1 MPETF
6 AINEIFQSIQGEA
19 RHAGAPSVFVRLQ
32 GCAVGCP
39 WCDTK
44 HTWDID
50 PGQEVSTEAMLAK
63 EEDASTFAS
72 MTQAD
77 ILAVVGPFNARHVVI
92 TGGEPCAYDLRSL
105 TEELIRVGRF
115 RSRRAARSR
124 FALRHR
130 RG

>member
-6 AINEIFQSIQGEA
+6 VVNEMFQSIQGEA
-19 RHAGAPSVFVRLQ
+19 RHAGTPSVFVRLQ

-50 PGQEVSTEAMLAK
+50 PGQEVRIEDMLAK
-63 EEDASTFAS
+63 EEDAPTFAS

-77 ILAVVGPFNARHVVI
+77 IVAVVARFNARHV
-92 TGGEPCAYDLRSL
+92 D
-105 TEELIRVGRF
+105 EEW
-115 RSRRAARSR
+115 AARY
-124 FALRHR
+124 ATPH
-130 RG
+130 